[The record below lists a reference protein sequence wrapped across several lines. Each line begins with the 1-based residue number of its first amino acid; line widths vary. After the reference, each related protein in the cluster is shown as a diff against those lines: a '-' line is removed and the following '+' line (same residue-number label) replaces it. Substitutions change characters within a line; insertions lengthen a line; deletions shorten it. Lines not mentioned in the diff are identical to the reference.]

1 MSTAITS
8 RDVASDPPRG
18 LVILGH
24 PVAHSLSPLFQG
36 AALAHAGLAVAYD
49 RLDVPP
55 AQLDAALDALRA
67 QGVAGNV
74 TLPHKEAM
82 ASRADR
88 LTQRAHRAGAVN
100 TFWWDGGTVVGHN
113 TDVDGVRATLA
124 ALAPAGI
131 RGPVAILGSGGSAA
145 AVLVALAELG
155 VTDVHLLARTPARAA
170 ALASRVGVRAAVHAF
185 DVDGER
191 DANRPT
197 ADSAALLAAAALVVN
212 TTPVGMQDRRQPV
225 PIDSLGAHTR
235 VFDLV
240 YRREG
245 TAWVAAARARGLT
258 AEDGLRMLVE
268 QGAAAFETWFDRP
281 APRAVMWS
289 ALGVPMPA
297 PDRARE

>member
-1 MSTAITS
+1 MSITITS

-24 PVAHSLSPLFQG
+24 PVAHSLSPVFQA
-36 AALAHAGLAVAYD
+36 AALAHAGLAVAYH
-49 RLDVPP
+49 RRDVPP

-74 TLPHKEAM
+74 TLPHKEAV
-82 ASRADR
+82 ASRAGR
-88 LTQRAHRAGAVN
+88 LTPRAHRTGAVN
-100 TFWWDGGTVVGHN
+100 TFWWDRGTLVGHN

-124 ALAPAGI
+124 ALAPAGLH
-131 RGPVAILGSGGSAA
+131 GPVAILGSGGSAA

-155 VTDVHLLARTPARAA
+155 VTDVHLLARTPARAV
-170 ALASRVGVRAAVHAF
+170 ALASRVGVKAAVHAF
-185 DVDGER
+185 DVDAEL
-191 DANRPT
+191 DDKRPR

-212 TTPVGMQDRRQPV
+212 TTPVGMQDHREPV
-225 PIDSLGAHTR
+225 PIGWLGAHTR

-281 APRAVMWS
+281 ASRAVMWS

-297 PDRARE
+297 PDRARA